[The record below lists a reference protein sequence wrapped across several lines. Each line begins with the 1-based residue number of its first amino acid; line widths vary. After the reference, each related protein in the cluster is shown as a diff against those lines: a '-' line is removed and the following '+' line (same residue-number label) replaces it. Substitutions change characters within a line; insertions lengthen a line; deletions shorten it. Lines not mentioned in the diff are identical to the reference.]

1 MGKLFLANYI
11 LISTKKFSV
20 RPAIVIIIFIRIFF
34 HSLCD
39 LGDNIM
45 ATIPTISSGVAGPL
59 GAIHLP
65 RLWSKLRLSEA
76 GQLPADYPE
85 CGAGFDQMVLDGLGV
100 DRDAAVAYVKE
111 NKATYNDFEGWVIEQ
126 RGGSI
131 SREEIHASNEAI
143 RGYNH
148 DDETRSGIL
157 SAAGKDDDGSILDAV
172 NLNNLDDWTEL
183 HNTLS

>member
-1 MGKLFLANYI
+1 
-11 LISTKKFSV
+11 
-20 RPAIVIIIFIRIFF
+20 
-34 HSLCD
+34 
-39 LGDNIM
+39 M
-45 ATIPTISSGVAGPL
+45 ATIPTISSGVSGPL

-85 CGAGFDQMVLDGLGV
+85 CGAGFDQMVLDGLRI

-111 NKATYNDFEGWVIEQ
+111 NKASYNDFETWVVAQ

-131 SREEIHASNEAI
+131 PQEEIEASNDAI
-143 RGYNH
+143 RGYHH
-148 DDETRSGIL
+148 DDKTRSGIL
-157 SAAGKDDDGSILDAV
+157 TAAGKQDDGSILDAV

-183 HNTLS
+183 HNALS